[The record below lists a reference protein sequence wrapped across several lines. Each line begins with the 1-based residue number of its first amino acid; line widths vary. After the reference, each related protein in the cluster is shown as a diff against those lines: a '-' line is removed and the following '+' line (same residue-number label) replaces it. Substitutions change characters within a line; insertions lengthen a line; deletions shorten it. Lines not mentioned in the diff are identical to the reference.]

1 MTGTGLTGV
10 WATMLIVAGV
20 TAAVSAVGR
29 AEVPPHE
36 LVMIQREV
44 RTVLARESTAAGFA
58 ERQAAVHEL
67 LALHERTVHDPR
79 LPASLALQA
88 IQRRVAGRLARVQRS
103 LAAEAARVGPAAVQS
118 GVAVPSRGSAGGR
131 VAEAQVLIDLIQ
143 ATIRPETWDAN
154 GGRGRTVYF
163 ANGHGLVVLASEDVH
178 DDLGGLIRQLR

>member
-1 MTGTGLTGV
+1 MV
-10 WATMLIVAGV
+10 FAPVIVSGAGV

-103 LAAEAARVGPAAVQS
+103 RAANTA
-118 GVAVPSRGSAGGR
+118 SR
-131 VAEAQVLIDLIQ
+131 
-143 ATIRPETWDAN
+143 AT
-154 GGRGRTVYF
+154 
-163 ANGHGLVVLASEDVH
+163 
-178 DDLGGLIRQLR
+178 